1 MVGKDV
7 EVMISAMVTTTIVV
21 EDRATTTLHLTH
33 GASYAA
39 RSTTST
45 SSFTVVSTV
54 PSMARRSTTKVT
66 GMAASYQADQN

>member
-7 EVMISAMVTTTIVV
+7 EVVITAMVTITIVV
-21 EDRATTTLHLTH
+21 EDSATTMLHLTH

-39 RSTTST
+39 RSATSL
-45 SSFTVVSTV
+45 SSVTVVSNV